1 MIKKSFMA
9 FALGLTFFIGTTAC
23 GGDAEEATTETEV
36 STEVEATSE
45 EHSHEGEEAH
55 SHEHEATAAAFY
67 CPMECEGDKTYEVA
81 GSCPVCG
88 MDLVEKM

>member
-9 FALGLTFFIGTTAC
+9 IALGLTFFIGTTAC
-23 GGDAEEATTETEV
+23 GGGAEEA
-36 STEVEATSE
+36 STGNEVESTTE

-55 SHEHEATAAAFY
+55 DHTHEATAAAYY
-67 CPMECEGDKTYEVA
+67 CPMECEGDKTYQEP